1 MKKSVTKKTAKTDD
15 TVART
20 IEVDEDTFEKISKIA
35 KENNTDLNSAINQ
48 LVEYT
53 LKHLDKK

>member
-1 MKKSVTKKTAKTDD
+1 MKKDETKKTTKTND